1 MHGDRRDLHIHTP
14 AANQSVSAL
23 AIDLR
28 IAGLIAIAIAAY
40 WPTSSA
46 LWHYWTDDLGYG
58 GAGLLVAALA
68 IWLLFRARDR
78 VAKLPVQSEPWALA
92 LLVPCSIAALIFWR
106 AGISSLQLLMW
117 PALILLGVWSAFGTA
132 VTRAIA
138 VPVGFLY
145 FGMPAWGVLAAP
157 LQSLTLWIVTWLA
170 PAVGVPATVV
180 GTGIYL
186 PGDMRFSVEL
196 PCSGVGFL
204 AQGLAVAALL
214 GELEQAP
221 LRRRL
226 RLLASMALVAL
237 VTNWIRVLTLIQVG
251 YTTQMRHVL
260 VTRHHLLFGYV
271 LFVLALVVFVWVAT
285 RRALPNAAQTAP
297 TAQGARSPAREV
309 YVTSL
314 VALVAAPILVGIL
327 GLSAGD
333 QSAARELRLP
343 PGRAEWRGPLTTTDD
358 NWRPVFVG
366 LHEELRGSYRDLAGR
381 SVEAV
386 AIGYHAQTHG
396 RELVNE
402 GNSLAGSGRLT
413 ALTVAVVDG
422 GGRAYREEVVVDE
435 HGQRSVIWSFY
446 DIGGR
451 PFVTAMLAQLWYG
464 VHALDAPPYSAL
476 FAFRTACSPD
486 CAQARDALADFVRAV
501 GPQWLVVASA
511 RSVP

>member
-1 MHGDRRDLHIHTP
+1 MRGYRRDLLIHKP
-14 AANQSVSAL
+14 AANQSVSTR

-28 IAGLIAIAIAAY
+28 IAGLIAIAICAY

-58 GAGLLVAALA
+58 GAGLLVAALS

-78 VAKLPVQSEPWALA
+78 IALLPVHSQPWALA
-92 LLVPCSIAALIFWR
+92 LLVPCSIALLIFWR

-117 PALILLGVWSAFGTA
+117 PALILLAVWSAFGTA

-145 FGMPAWGVLAAP
+145 FAMPAWGVLAPP

-260 VTRHHLLFGYV
+260 VTRYHLLFGYV
-271 LFVLALVVFVWVAT
+271 LFVLALVLFVWVAT
-285 RRALPNAAQTAP
+285 RRALPNAPQTAP
-297 TAQGARSPAREV
+297 AARATRPPARDL

-327 GLSAGD
+327 AWSADD
-333 QSAARELRLP
+333 QAAAGQLRLP
-343 PGRAEWRGPLTTTDD
+343 AGRAEWRGPLATSDD
-358 NWRPVFVG
+358 NWQPVFIG
-366 LHEELRGSYRDLAGR
+366 LHEQQRGAYRDLAGR
-381 SVEAV
+381 NVEAV

-402 GNSLAGSGRLT
+402 GNSLVGNGRLT
-413 ALTVAVVDG
+413 VLTAAVVDRG
-422 GGRAYREEVVVDE
+422 GSAYREEVVVDE
-435 HGQRSVIWSFY
+435 RGQRSVIWSFY

-451 PFVTAMLAQLWYG
+451 PFATPKLAQLWYG
-464 VHALDAPPYSAL
+464 VHALDAAPYSAL

-486 CAQARDALADFVRAV
+486 CAQARDALTDFVRAA
-501 GPQWLVVASA
+501 GTQWLAVASA
-511 RSVP
+511 RSLP